1 MVVQKYH
8 LQTLEVQ
15 ACSVTIHQN
24 LPCTPLKMGLCPS
37 ILNKETLGQFRG
49 HGEGNNPSWS
59 PEEFLHSR
67 SPEWHSS
74 WKEKSGRLV
83 LAMMTY
89 KQSY

>member
-15 ACSVTIHQN
+15 AYSAQQFTKVY
-24 LPCTPLKMGLCPS
+24 LASFEDGSLPS

-59 PEEFLHSR
+59 QR
-67 SPEWHSS
+67 ISP
-74 WKEKSGRLV
+74 
-83 LAMMTY
+83 
-89 KQSY
+89 